1 MNRTLRLALVACVG
15 TVVAASTAIAQPVRE
30 GEGSRREQLNS
41 RELKPFAS
49 DAWSTLS
56 DAKIGKLVNGN
67 DIAGKPVLIVTWTS
81 WLPNGDRALN
91 VAKKAA
97 ETYGKDGL
105 IVVVAHHPEGWN
117 DPKAQGSTIQLAAGA
132 NLVLAHDAKGEF
144 RKAIQSDQDPDF
156 YVIDRAGQLR
166 FADVTTE
173 SVDEACRIVSAETL
187 DQASNINKQLA
198 ADATKRA
205 QDAAKTSAIRDS
217 VSLVQIPE
225 QSFAEPGAA
234 AYDAVRWPKNP
245 DEKEETGGAKPAA
258 RKVAL
263 PEVGFFPSKPNTK
276 GRGIVV
282 YFWNPTIRETYD
294 PVMNQMDQLQRKLGR
309 DVVVVGIL
317 SPLTTNTSS
326 GEPAKLK
333 DDPLAFARGRNLQH
347 AVLAD
352 LAGNIFKQVAADG
365 GEKPI
370 RFGAILSSDG
380 TVRFAGGLDH
390 PAFLG
395 VLDAI
400 VRDDP
405 GVKARRDAE
414 TKYLKAN
421 GG

>member
-30 GEGSRREQLNS
+30 GEGSRREQLNA

-67 DIAGKPVLIVTWTS
+67 DNAGKPVLIVTWTS
-81 WLPNGDRALN
+81 WLPTGDRALN

-117 DPKAQGSTIQLAAGA
+117 DPKAQGSTIKLAAGA

-156 YVIDRAGQLR
+156 YIIDRAGQLR

-225 QSFAEPGAA
+225 QPFAEPGAA

-263 PEVGFFPSKPNTK
+263 PEVGYLPSKPNTK

-282 YFWNPTIRETYD
+282 YFWSPNIRETYD
-294 PVMNQMDQLQRKLGR
+294 PVMTQMDQLQRKLGR

-317 SPLTTNTSS
+317 SPITMRNSS
-326 GEPAKLK
+326 GEPPKLK
-333 DDPLAFARGRNLQH
+333 DDALAFARGRNLQH

-352 LAGNIFKQVAADG
+352 PASNISKQVS
-365 GEKPI
+365 GEGERIIP
-370 RFGAILSSDG
+370 FGAIMSSDG
-380 TVRFAGGLDH
+380 TVRFAGPLDH